1 MLSLLCVG
9 YAASATAL
17 VINFNPE
24 TVSTDY
30 DESDKHFEELTL
42 ERTLDIYEV
51 EKCRIVV
58 SVGGQI
64 PNNLALP
71 LHNQGVR
78 VLGTSPASIDLAEDR
93 HKFSAL
99 LDELRVDQPRWSELR
114 SNDDAYNFSN
124 EVGYPVIVR
133 PSFVLSGAAMS
144 VASNQEELTMCLANA
159 AEVSADKPVVI

>member
-1 MLSLLCVG
+1 MGCEHDMTAEYRVNGKPSVMVLGCGAYCTVALWNSIGALSVLRVR
-9 YAASATAL
+9 YAASATRRSSL
-17 VINFNPE
+17 I
-24 TVSTDY
+24 STQRPFLPTMT
-30 DESDKHFEELTL
+30 SLDKLYFEELTL
-42 ERTLDIYEV
+42 ERTLGHLRGRE
-51 EKCRIVV
+51 ECRNR

-124 EVGYPVIVR
+124 EVAIP
-133 PSFVLSGAAMS
+133 
-144 VASNQEELTMCLANA
+144 
-159 AEVSADKPVVI
+159 